1 MARVDLR
8 PIAKSPEAM
17 LGYLDT
23 NFRRIKDT
31 LESLTNA
38 EFGHLEVT
46 TAIEINTGM
55 PEVYEAFAGL
65 RGAPTSNGCFV
76 RAYPVGDNS
85 PSNIIVEVYD
95 SSFNLSTT
103 PVEVTWY
110 AVGE

>member
-38 EFGHLEVT
+38 EFGSIEVE
-46 TAIEINTGM
+46 TAIQIDTGM
-55 PEVYEAFAGL
+55 PEVYETFAAL
-65 RGAPTSNGCFV
+65 KGAPTSDACFI
-76 RAYPVGDNS
+76 RAFPVGDTA
-85 PSNIIVEVYD
+85 PSNIIIEVYN
-95 SSFNLSTT
+95 SSFNLSTV
-103 PVEVTWY
+103 PIEVTWY